1 MEGEV
6 GAGEY
11 WIAII
16 VNLHEVAKVAH
27 GQITCPA
34 LVLSTSKGAKSKGQV
49 DWKLALICFSN
60 KFLNP
65 YSNSHGDQS

>member
-34 LVLSTSKGAKSKGQV
+34 LALSTSKGQV